1 MALEKATMR
10 AKSKW
15 LLGHA
20 GTKPAENRNQKENI
34 INIIMKTL
42 DVYVMMYWHIGM
54 VMYGMDWY
62 IEISSSRLSSSS
74 LYPSTCQGTAMT
86 KDAPT
91 RAHNL
96 FSQHKLFPPRTSP
109 GFQKHEKWI
118 YRPRV
123 AINHDKSR

>member
-1 MALEKATMR
+1 MYMLY
-10 AKSKW
+10 
-15 LLGHA
+15 
-20 GTKPAENRNQKENI
+20 
-34 INIIMKTL
+34 
-42 DVYVMMYWHIGM
+42 YVMMYWHIGM

-96 FSQHKLFPPRTSP
+96 FSQHKFFPT
-109 GFQKHEKWI
+109 Q
-118 YRPRV
+118 
-123 AINHDKSR
+123 NLSRISKAREVDL